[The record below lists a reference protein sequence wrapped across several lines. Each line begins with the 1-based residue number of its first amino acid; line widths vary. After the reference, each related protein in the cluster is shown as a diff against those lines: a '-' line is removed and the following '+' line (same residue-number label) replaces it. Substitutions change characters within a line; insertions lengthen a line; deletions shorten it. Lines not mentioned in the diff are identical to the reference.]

1 MNMQTPISKPT
12 GPFDC
17 QLLEHSF
24 QVEHESIP
32 GVRDGSVTLA
42 FADPPYNIGV
52 KYADDPTGDWRSPSD
67 YFQWCQTVIEVMART
82 LRVGGTMWWLCPEQH
97 GDTIGPMLERVVGPR
112 LYRII
117 WRESFAQYQQHSL
130 TADYR
135 FLFCHRKQAEGA
147 KRPDDDLEHVTFNPD
162 AIREPSVRQEMGD
175 KRADPRGRVP
185 GQVWDIRRLQG
196 TAKDRVKWHP
206 AQLPP
211 ELLNRIVLGWSNPG
225 DLVLDAFGGSGT
237 MGEACKAYDRRCIL
251 IDQSPTYLQKIRER
265 LGLDQS
271 TSSGSS
277 GTEVS

>member
-1 MNMQTPISKPT
+1 MQTSIVKSAA
-12 GPFDC
+12 PFDC
-17 QLLEHSF
+17 KLLQHSI
-24 QVEHESIP
+24 QVEGDRIP
-32 GVRDGSVTLA
+32 GVEEGSVTLA

-52 KYADDPTGDWRSPSD
+52 EYADDSTRDRRPPTD
-67 YFQWCQTVIEVMART
+67 YFQWCQTVIEVVART
-82 LRVGGTMWWLCPEQH
+82 LRPGGTFWWLCPEQH

-135 FLFCHRKQAEGA
+135 FLFCHRK
-147 KRPDDDLEHVTFNPD
+147 RPDDDLKLVTFNPD

-196 TAKDRVKWHP
+196 TAKDRVDWHP

-211 ELLNRIVLGWSNPG
+211 ELLKRIVLGWSNPG
-225 DLVLDAFGGSGT
+225 DLVLDAFAGSGT
-237 MGEACKAYDRRCIL
+237 MGLTCRAYDRKCIL

-277 GTEVS
+277 GTEGS